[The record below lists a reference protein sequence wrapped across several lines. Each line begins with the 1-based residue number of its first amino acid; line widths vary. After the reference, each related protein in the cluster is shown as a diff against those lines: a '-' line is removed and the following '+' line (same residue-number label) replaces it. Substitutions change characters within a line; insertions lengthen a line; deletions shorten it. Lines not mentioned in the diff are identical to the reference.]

1 MDRETVFYC
10 YFHWIVLRR
19 RAVRIIEQCNLSY
32 CNSRQMILKQQ
43 QADDELC
50 QTQVKLRLAKLD
62 FILLFI
68 EN

>member
-1 MDRETVFYC
+1 
-10 YFHWIVLRR
+10 
-19 RAVRIIEQCNLSY
+19 
-32 CNSRQMILKQQ
+32 MILKQQ

-68 EN
+68 ENWGHLPFAWKNSKCSLSSILLKVKAVFSLHEKAFA